1 MGELARRK
9 GVMLWPAG
17 YPLGLPQSKPGTARH
32 GASALFFHQQAAY
45 VNSPPPP
52 RAASAGEVPYLIGS
66 QPVQGYAACPGTGHQ
81 HSGGKARSPPPTH
94 LGDPTFTLR
103 FQCPV
108 LQTPSPAPNEESVL
122 ERWADGQPPAHL
134 LCAPSL
140 PGMVRVGG
148 KLASD
153 RED

>member
-1 MGELARRK
+1 
-9 GVMLWPAG
+9 MLWPAG

-81 HSGGKARSPPPTH
+81 HSGGKARSPPPHPPGGPH
-94 LGDPTFTLR
+94 LHLEIPVPRPANPFT
-103 FQCPV
+103 CP
-108 LQTPSPAPNEESVL
+108 Q
-122 ERWADGQPPAHL
+122 
-134 LCAPSL
+134 
-140 PGMVRVGG
+140 
-148 KLASD
+148 
-153 RED
+153 